1 MTTNEVSLL
10 DALELM
16 VFCNYEGQIDQKS
29 EFETQLYKDLRHQ
42 ILAKIKDSRQLCF
55 IWMFLRSWGPSGRDS
70 TLRMVKLCYTIRVN
84 ICILSQKACDSIDEA
99 FIASVTED
107 DYNYAVSQVIIGPE
121 KKCLFEENSDDEILE
136 LIRKIHVKLEDS
148 PVTIMPFIKSCT
160 RNAVFYSLLKY

>member
-1 MTTNEVSLL
+1 MVLRLSKARKNFEESSNRTFTYDRFSYKVVRIFFDQLHHVTSNEVSLP

-70 TLRMVKLCYTIRVN
+70 TLRMVKLCLTF
-84 ICILSQKACDSIDEA
+84 A
-99 FIASVTED
+99 F
-107 DYNYAVSQVIIGPE
+107 YL
-121 KKCLFEENSDDEILE
+121 KKPAIVLT
-136 LIRKIHVKLEDS
+136 KH
-148 PVTIMPFIKSCT
+148 
-160 RNAVFYSLLKY
+160 LLNQ